1 MSDETN
7 APAEQPAPAPVKKGP
22 PPRVFS
28 GMQPT
33 GTLHLGN
40 YMGALRVWV
49 DLLEESK
56 STGMDCIFC
65 IVDQHAIT
73 ADYDP
78 KEMRNKVLDAAVC
91 YIAAGIDPTRCTLFV
106 QSHVPQHTELAWYF
120 NTITPMGEL
129 GRMTQFKDKSEQH
142 RQSVGTGLFTYPL
155 LMAADILLYR
165 ATIVPVGEDQVQHL
179 ELTREI
185 ARKFNGRFT
194 PKRARPT
201 FPEPQ
206 PRLSST
212 PRIMGLDGQHK
223 MSKSRG
229 NDISLLEDDASIRKK
244 LKGAFTD
251 PQRLTRE
258 DPGRPEVCN
267 IFTMHKA
274 VSAPSLVEH
283 VDSSCRTA
291 AWGCGDC
298 KEALAKSLSEH
309 LTPIRT
315 KAEALKREPEQ
326 VFDAI
331 SDGARRCRTLADETM
346 REVRERMGLVPAKP

>member
-1 MSDETN
+1 MDEAKTQETS
-7 APAEQPAPAPVKKGP
+7 APQPKKGP

-28 GMQPT
+28 GMQPS

-49 DLLEESK
+49 DLVEESK
-56 STGMDCIFC
+56 QTGADLIFC
-65 IVDQHAIT
+65 IVDQHAVT
-73 ADYDP
+73 VDYEP
-78 KEMRNKVLDAAVC
+78 KDLRARVLDAAIC
-91 YIAAGIDPTRCTLFV
+91 YLAAGIDPSQCKLFL
-106 QSHVPQHTELAWYF
+106 QSHVPEHTELAWYF
-120 NTITPMGEL
+120 NTIMPMGEL
-129 GRMTQFKDKSEQH
+129 SRMTQFKEKSEQH
-142 RQSVGTGLFTYPL
+142 RQIVSAGVFTYPL

-165 ATIVPVGEDQVQHL
+165 ATLVPVGEDQVQHI
-179 ELTREI
+179 ELARET
-185 ARKFNGRFT
+185 ARKFNARFT

-206 PRLSST
+206 HRLSTT

-229 NDISLLEDDASIRKK
+229 NDIGLLEDDASIKKK

-274 VSAPSLVEH
+274 VSPPALVEQ
-283 VDSSCRTA
+283 VDVSCRTA
-291 AWGCGDC
+291 GWGCGDC
-298 KEALAKSLSEH
+298 KEALAKSLSET

-315 KAEALKREPEQ
+315 KAEALRRDPEQ
-326 VFDAI
+326 VLDALA
-331 SDGARRCRTLADETM
+331 DGAHKCRALAKETM
-346 REVRERMGLVPAKP
+346 REVRDRMGLVPAKE